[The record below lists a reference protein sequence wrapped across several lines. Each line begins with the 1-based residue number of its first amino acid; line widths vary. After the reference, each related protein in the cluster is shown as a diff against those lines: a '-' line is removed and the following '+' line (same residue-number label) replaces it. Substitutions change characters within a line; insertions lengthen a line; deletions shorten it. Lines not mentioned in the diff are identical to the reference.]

1 MNQSRLARGRAVLFS
16 RLRLRRWLIPLVIL
30 LALPLTLID
39 TAAQDPVNTGNR
51 ELFDDTVPHFVRT
64 PAMRSC
70 PITLGV
76 GESMDISLRLVPLA
90 DRIRSY
96 VNPDDVPDV
105 AHALVR
111 VHATPA
117 VYHVPLVVALSG
129 GQSANTAESIML
141 QMTPGATLSYT
152 IRGNAQGSDS
162 LLRLSR
168 YYWDDGG
175 GNSTPATS
183 VTARSYRVNV
193 IAPFT
198 YDPRP
203 TPTVRF
209 RRTTETIT
217 EGQTLTFR
225 VDVHPPPTEDL
236 NMLYNVQD
244 ELANTSTAFW
254 YRIPARCASFDL
266 TIPTADNDVAEDDRN
281 KRVDLIAMSGYA
293 VDPQADS
300 ATAMVVDD
308 DQLTTVF
315 DDSRLKIAGTAS
327 ASYGVKL
334 NKQPQSD
341 VTVNINAKNPDA
353 DNGYFDIRTAG
364 TGLSSTWAKSHS
376 LNFTTADWNIYQRV
390 TIRGTAK
397 SEPVERM
404 GNAGLQYGW
413 YNVSLQHVV
422 DANEIVKTRSLPME
436 FSSQGGPRVR
446 LTVQADG
453 ATEATIYSPAVV
465 ALDTSKSSSV
475 TLRMCVDRKGYDHGF
490 TVQLRMYSA
499 IKRVLGSGL
508 VYRVSDAIG
517 KEPVT
522 FSPASYTVGNS
533 GNNQCRNIT
542 VTAVDLTTEELDKID
557 CYSSYVKDGYV
568 GRGVFGIMYPTHFHL
583 TVSYPAADSVKA
595 VCPEPF
601 TGYLD
606 NGIPKPTP

>member
-16 RLRLRRWLIPLVIL
+16 RLRLRRWLILLVIPL
-30 LALPLTLID
+30 AALPLFN
-39 TAAQDPVNTGNR
+39 TAAQIPAGHSEITPQ
-51 ELFDDTVPHFVRT
+51 FDRT
-64 PAMRSC
+64 PPTRSC

-76 GESMDISLRLVPLA
+76 GESMDIGLRLNNHSA
-90 DRIRSY
+90 D
-96 VNPDDVPDV
+96 VN
-105 AHALVR
+105 HALVR
-111 VHATPA
+111 VAATPA
-117 VYHVPLVVALSG
+117 PDPASPVVGLSG
-129 GQSANTAESIML
+129 GTQANGTDSIML
-141 QMTPGATLSYT
+141 QVTPDATHSYT
-152 IRGNAQGSDS
+152 ITGNAKGSDS
-162 LLRLSR
+162 LLRLSK
-168 YYWDDGG
+168 YVWDNQEGAGLTASDQI
-175 GNSTPATS
+175 STA
-183 VTARSYRVNV
+183 AFRVNV
-193 IAPFT
+193 IDAFT

-203 TPTVRF
+203 APTVKVR
-209 RRTTETIT
+209 
-217 EGQTLTFR
+217 TLTDSLPEGGTLEFR

-236 NMLYNVQD
+236 NMLYTVQD
-244 ELANTSTAFW
+244 DIAGTSTAFW
-254 YRIPARCASFDL
+254 YHIPARCASVDL
-266 TIPTADNDVAEDDRN
+266 TIPTVDDDVAEDDRT
-281 KRVDLIAMSGYA
+281 KRIDLIAMSGYA
-293 VDPQADS
+293 VDRQAS
-300 ATAMVVDD
+300 VATAMSMEN
-308 DQLTTVF
+308 DQLTAVF
-315 DDSRLKIAGTAS
+315 DDTKLKIARTAS

-334 NKQPQSD
+334 SKQPQTD
-341 VTVNINAKNPDA
+341 VTVMISAANSEA
-353 DNGYFDIRTAG
+353 DDGYFNIKTSG
-364 TGLSSTWAKSHS
+364 TGQPTTWAKSHS
-376 LNFTTADWNIYQRV
+376 LSFTTTDWNRYQRV

-397 SEPVERM
+397 SEPVEWM
-404 GNAGLQYGW
+404 GNAGFQYGW

-422 DANEIVKTRSLPME
+422 DADEIVKPRSLPME

-446 LTVQADG
+446 LTVPADG

>member
-1 MNQSRLARGRAVLFS
+1 MNQRRLATGATRLLS
-16 RLRLRRWLIPLVIL
+16 RLRLRRWLIPLAIL

-39 TAAQDPVNTGNR
+39 TAAQNPVNTGNR
-51 ELFDDTVPHFVRT
+51 ELFDDTVPQFVRT
-64 PAMRSC
+64 PAMRTC

-76 GESMDISLRLVPLA
+76 GESMDISLGLVPLA
-90 DRIRSY
+90 DRIASH
-96 VNPDDVPDV
+96 VNPADVPDV
-105 AHALVR
+105 AHALVG

-117 VYHVPLVVALSG
+117 MYHLPLVVALSG
-129 GQSANTAESIML
+129 GQSTNTAESITF
-141 QMTPGATLSYT
+141 QVTPGAPHSYM

-175 GNSTPATS
+175 GNSTPATFIS
-183 VTARSYRVNV
+183 AQSYRVNV

-209 RRTTETIT
+209 RRSTETIT

-281 KRVDLIAMSGYA
+281 KRVDLIAMSGYV
-293 VDPQADS
+293 VDPQGMS

-341 VTVNINAKNPDA
+341 VTVNISATNPDA
-353 DNGYFDIRTAG
+353 DDAHFDIVTGG
-364 TGLSSTWAKSHS
+364 TDEAPEYGKSHS
-376 LNFTTADWNIYQRV
+376 LQFTTSNWEEPQRV

-397 SEPVERM
+397 ETSYKTT
-404 GNAGLQYGW
+404 GNASFRSDW
-413 YNVSLQHVV
+413 YNMSLKHEI
-422 DANEIVKTRSLPME
+422 AAGEIVKRGLLPME
-436 FSSQGGPRVR
+436 FWWRGGPLVR
-446 LTVQADG
+446 LSVPADG
-453 ATEATIYSPAVV
+453 ATEATIYSPAAVV
-465 ALDTSKSSSV
+465 SDHPGQPTSV
-475 TLRMCVDRKGYDHGF
+475 TLQMCVGRNGYDHGF
-490 TVQLRMYSA
+490 TIGQPQVYYA
-499 IKRVLGSGL
+499 HKPAESGK
-508 VYRVSDAIG
+508 VVPITRAIG
-517 KEPVT
+517 KSPVT
-522 FSPASYTVGNS
+522 FDQTSYADRKNGKS
-533 GNNQCRNIT
+533 CQNIT
-542 VTAVDLTTEELDKID
+542 VTAIDLTKTEIDDIHCWSYTDKTE
-557 CYSSYVKDGYV
+557 YV
-568 GRGVFGIMYPTHFHL
+568 GRGQYGILGSVDFRL
-583 TVSYPAADSVKA
+583 TVTYPNAHYTNSRT
-595 VCPEPF
+595 CPTPY
-601 TGYLD
+601 TGYP
-606 NGIPKPTP
+606 GTVVPTP